1 MKILC
6 GILMIVPALS
16 PQRPQMP
23 GRLSVTSDPPG
34 AGITIDKQLMNQSTN
49 YTFVVS
55 PGSHAVTVVA
65 AALPK
70 CAKPVTI
77 PVRSSVVTLIHC
89 TAAGWSGPTYK

>member
-6 GILMIVPALS
+6 GILMFAPLLS
-16 PQRPQMP
+16 PQRPRMP
-23 GRLSVTSDPPG
+23 GRLSVTSDPLG

-55 PGSHAVTVVA
+55 PGNHAVTVVA

-70 CAKPVTI
+70 CAKPVNVA
-77 PVRSSVVTLIHC
+77 VRSSIVAVIHC
-89 TAAGWSGPTYK
+89 TAAGWSAPTYK